1 MQKILIIILIAFLGA
16 VGFLSW
22 KANNLEVNSP
32 KAKVFNLILDNKTYK
47 PDTVD
52 VNLGDT
58 VVFNID
64 NRDNENHGL
73 HLPEFNVA
81 EAIPPLQK
89 TSVQFIANRTGA
101 TTSSCATDHPEKVIV
116 NVVN

>member
-1 MQKILIIILIAFLGA
+1 MQKILIVVLIAFLGA

-22 KANNLEVNSP
+22 KVNNLDANSP
-32 KAKVFNLILDNKTYK
+32 KVKVFNVVLKDKAYK

-89 TSVQFIANRTGA
+89 TSVQFFANRTG
-101 TTSSCATDHPEKVIV
+101 TTSSSCATDHPEKIVV
-116 NVVN
+116 NVKN